1 MKTHEAK
8 DTVTLLPPPPAPT
21 ARDANPWPVSETNRQ
36 PGRTTP
42 FSIRRPQRSDRKPRP
57 RRSALGSM
65 FAIGVAAFI
74 LVTALIQA
82 LRGDSP
88 QDWGGV
94 AVTVFFLVMFV
105 VSRLRSSR
113 RRSERN
119 TVGNGAP

>member
-1 MKTHEAK
+1 
-8 DTVTLLPPPPAPT
+8 
-21 ARDANPWPVSETNRQ
+21 
-36 PGRTTP
+36 
-42 FSIRRPQRSDRKPRP
+42 
-57 RRSALGSM
+57 M